1 MKFFAIVLVFFPM
14 LLTAQFAAKLQN
26 ASCPAAAELHLNNT
40 TTTTNVKYNW
50 KRGIRQAILPGT
62 LAFASGVSGGLRE
75 SLLWRKDV
83 FFKRFPNA
91 NRNFFDTPVAY
102 GQDAPAG
109 KQPYSKAHNVLTTS
123 HNIFLA
129 TAVVSATIP
138 LVKHGKKEKLSHKLM
153 DIGLQSLAISVG
165 YFTGFEGTF
174 SQFFKR

>member
-26 ASCPAAAELHLNNT
+26 ASSPVAAELHLNNT
-40 TTTTNVKYNW
+40 NTTTNVKYNW

-75 SLLWRKDV
+75 SILWRKDV

-91 NRNFFDTPVAY
+91 NRNFWTAPNTLK
-102 GQDAPAG
+102 DAPANA
-109 KQPYSKAHNVLTTS
+109 QPYSKAHKVLTTA
-123 HNIFLA
+123 HNAFLA

-138 LVKHGKKEKLSHKLM
+138 LVKHGKKEKIGHKLA
-153 DIGLQSLAISVG
+153 DIGLQALAISLG
-165 YFTGFEGTF
+165 YSLGFEGTF
-174 SQFFKR
+174 GQFFKR

>member
-14 LLTAQFAAKLQN
+14 LLTAQFAANLHT
-26 ASCPAAAELHLNNT
+26 ASSPAAAELHLNNT
-40 TTTTNVKYNW
+40 TTTNNVKYNW

-91 NRNFFDTPVAY
+91 YRNFWAAPTTGA
-102 GQDAPAG
+102 DAAAG
-109 KQPYSKAHNVLTTS
+109 TQPYSKAHKVLTTS